1 MTPRLLRLTALSA
14 ALFSSYA
21 GAVGF
26 GEIILHSRIGEPLR
40 ADIPLHLSKGE
51 TIDGTCFTLDPIG
64 NSELPVIT
72 KGSIKLIQD
81 GGRSRLSIS
90 GGPVL
95 EPIFVIGL
103 RAGCG
108 ADLRREFVLMP
119 DEPIE
124 LAMAA
129 TPAPVTAAPET
140 RAKAS
145 NIAERDASGVYSNVE
160 PAPSAPPAPKA
171 KPKPKPASD
180 DIPPP
185 PRPKPRPAPKPP
197 AEKKAAAPEAKTDRI
212 VLGAP
217 PTELRPGEKATA
229 AKGMAPE
236 AEQRIVQLE
245 STLSLLNEEVDR
257 LNKALALTAETL
269 AAQQK
274 LQAAQ
279 AALQQQNTAA
289 PAPVASVPGPV
300 PAAAPADSPA
310 GGNWLELLL
319 SALAGGAIAA
329 GLARIFAGQRQ
340 RNPEAELPLAVSTYR
355 PPAPANP
362 PTPPAIETPVDI
374 NLDATDSGKSPQM
387 AAGLDLDTAEKL
399 PAAGEAS
406 TPADVATPAKSK
418 EISLSE
424 GDSLIELAEIMLSFG
439 RVRGAADTLAQYIEE
454 NSPANIQPWLML
466 LDLYRRSSMPAEFEN
481 LAQRISQRFNVQAPV
496 WGDSEGPQPGLK
508 SLEDYAHV
516 TGRVTTLWPTQ
527 EAMNLLNE
535 LVHENRGG
543 ARAGFP
549 LEVIEEIVLLMH
561 LLEDGYGLKRPA

>member
-1 MTPRLLRLTALSA
+1 LNRHRRQRP
-14 ALFSSYA
+14 
-21 GAVGF
+21 
-26 GEIILHSRIGEPLR
+26 PLKPSPNR
-40 ADIPLHLSKGE
+40 S
-51 TIDGTCFTLDPIG
+51 
-64 NSELPVIT
+64 LP
-72 KGSIKLIQD
+72 
-81 GGRSRLSIS
+81 
-90 GGPVL
+90 
-95 EPIFVIGL
+95 
-103 RAGCG
+103 
-108 ADLRREFVLMP
+108 
-119 DEPIE
+119 
-124 LAMAA
+124 A
-129 TPAPVTAAPET
+129 TTSH
-140 RAKAS
+140 RHH
-145 NIAERDASGVYSNVE
+145 
-160 PAPSAPPAPKA
+160 APSPGPH
-171 KPKPKPASD
+171 
-180 DIPPP
+180 
-185 PRPKPRPAPKPP
+185 PRPP
-197 AEKKAAAPEAKTDRI
+197 AEKKAAPAEAKTDRI

-229 AKGMAPE
+229 PKGLAPE

-279 AALQQQNTAA
+279 AALQQQNTPATA

-300 PAAAPADSPA
+300 PAAAPAESPA
-310 GGNWLELLL
+310 SGNWLELLL

-329 GLARIFAGQRQ
+329 GLARLFAGPRR
-340 RNPEAELPLAVSTYR
+340 RNSDDLPLAVSTYKPAAPATAAV
-355 PPAPANP
+355 PPAV
-362 PTPPAIETPVDI
+362 ETPVDI
-374 NLDATDSGKSPQM
+374 ILETTRSATSGP
-387 AAGLDLDTAEKL
+387 ALAE
-399 PAAGEAS
+399 PAAPPVETTPPAGGS
-406 TPADVATPAKSK
+406 TAPANAPAPGKGK

-516 TGRVTTLWPTQ
+516 AGRVTSLWPTQ
-527 EAMNLLNE
+527 DAMNLLNE

-561 LLEDGYGLKRPA
+561 LLEDGYGLKRPV